1 MSVKNVMKL
10 LPNLLTMLAC
20 CAGLTAVLHATDGNY
35 EVAVF
40 FLLAAAVLDM
50 LDGRA
55 ARRLGVDSQFGVE
68 LDSLADIVNF
78 GVAPGLILYHW
89 LFYNLEG
96 QFGWAVVVVMG
107 ICAALRLARFNAM
120 KIMETDEA
128 NSDSTQATQTPKT
141 GAPDCFTGLAA
152 PSAAVLALLPM
163 VLSFSIWPSLTSQP
177 WIAPVVAGWV
187 FVIGLLMVSN
197 IPTFSFKGTKSVRK
211 ARIHLAIAA
220 LVLLAFALR
229 PWWTLAFMSIIYM
242 LSIPL
247 AYWQQRHVED

>member
-1 MSVKNVMKL
+1 
-10 LPNLLTMLAC
+10 MLAC
-20 CAGLTAVLHATDGNY
+20 CAGLTAVLHATNGNY
-35 EVAVF
+35 EGAVF

-68 LDSLADIVNF
+68 LDSLADVINF

-89 LFYNLEG
+89 LFFNLEG

-120 KIMETDEA
+120 KIVETEEA
-128 NSDSTQATQTPKT
+128 ACETPDTQLKQA
-141 GAPDCFTGLAA
+141 GAADCFTGLAA

-163 VLSFSIWPSLTSQP
+163 VISFSIWPELTSQP

-187 FVIGLLMVSN
+187 FIIGLLMISN
-197 IPTFSFKGTKSVRK
+197 IPTFSFKGTKSARK
-211 ARIHLAIAA
+211 ARIHLAIAT
-220 LVLLAFALR
+220 LVLLAFALK
-229 PWWTLAFMSIIYM
+229 PWWTLALMSIIYM

-247 AYWQQRHVED
+247 AYWQQRHLENEPTQKG